1 MNMYELYIQLNIME
15 ILKKLPFDLQEHIL
29 VKVMKQYIATMIHN
43 RFAISLTLKIYT
55 IVL

>member
-29 VKVMKQYIATMIHN
+29 VKVMKQYATMIQN
-43 RFAISLTLKIYT
+43 RFAISLTSKIYT